1 MEEPALLTQAEL
13 AFISQLNEPATEQRS
28 KPRLPMDLGKQLS
41 ELLLHYTAD
50 EPLSLHAH
58 IANQHLTFDLHLSQN
73 EQSAPFLKLGAPQ
86 IFDEGEIDRAWRSP
100 LPQPMPLHT
109 PTAQPS
115 DLWIHQLSMN
125 GALIEY
131 RAQREAPKRFQMV
144 LPVDEHTAIAV
155 TGVFVRKTGNGL
167 LAYQLHALDSESD
180 EHLREF
186 IYQQHRRQEQEPSV
200 ALQNT

>member
-1 MEEPALLTQAEL
+1 MHEPALLTQAEL
-13 AFISQLNEPATEQRS
+13 DFISQLNQPATEQRS
-28 KPRLPMDLGKQLS
+28 KPRPQMDIGKQLS
-41 ELLLHYTAD
+41 ELLAHTAAD
-50 EPLSLHAH
+50 EQLSLHAH

-73 EQSAPFLKLGAPQ
+73 EQSAPFVKLGAPQ

-109 PTAQPS
+109 PSAQPS
-115 DLWIHQLSMN
+115 DLWVHQLSMN

-131 RAQREAPKRFQMV
+131 RARREAPKRFHMV

-155 TGVFVRKTGNGL
+155 AGVFVRTTGNGL
-167 LAYQLHALDSESD
+167 LAYQLRALDSESD

-186 IYQQHRRQEQEPSV
+186 IYQQHRRQEQQPST
-200 ALQNT
+200 ASRNA